1 MKTITLLCDVIFFV
15 WIISKLVIY
24 PPSKDIV
31 IFSLGICFLL
41 ILNIIVITI
50 QTKGNDFLSLYFKKR
65 NLEQQIKIKELSK
78 RLE

>member
-1 MKTITLLCDVIFFV
+1 MKTIALLCDVIFCV
-15 WIISKLVIY
+15 WIIYRLVIY
-24 PPSKDIV
+24 PPGRDIV

-41 ILNIIVITI
+41 ILNIIVITF

-65 NLEQQIKIKELSK
+65 NLEQQIKIKELSR

>member
-1 MKTITLLCDVIFFV
+1 MKTIALLCDVIFFV
-15 WIISKLVIY
+15 WILSRLVIY
-24 PPSKDIV
+24 PPSTDIV

-41 ILNIIVITI
+41 ILNIIAITF

-65 NLEQQIKIKELSK
+65 NLEQQIKIKALSK

>member
-1 MKTITLLCDVIFFV
+1 MKTIALFCDVIFFV

-24 PPSKDIV
+24 PPSRDIV

-41 ILNIIVITI
+41 ILNIIAITI

-65 NLEQQIKIKELSK
+65 NLEQQIKIKALSK

>member
-1 MKTITLLCDVIFFV
+1 MKTIALFADIIFFG
-15 WIISKLVIY
+15 WIVSRLVIY

-31 IFSLGICFLL
+31 LFSLGICFLL
-41 ILNIIVITI
+41 VVNIAAITI

-65 NLEQQIKIKELSK
+65 NLEQQIKIQELTK